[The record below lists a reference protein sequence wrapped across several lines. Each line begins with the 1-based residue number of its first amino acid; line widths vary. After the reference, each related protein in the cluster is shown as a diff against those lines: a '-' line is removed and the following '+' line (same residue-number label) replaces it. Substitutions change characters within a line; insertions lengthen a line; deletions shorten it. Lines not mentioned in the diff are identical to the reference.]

1 MFRKLQ
7 IIQILILFF
16 IFTSTSNAQ
25 NIAFI
30 DMDIILKNSKLG
42 ISINKQIDKKTEAG
56 QNNLKQ
62 MEEEIRKKDS
72 ELNKQKNIISEE
84 EFQKKVKVLNKD
96 LQNYQQALQ
105 ENRDIINNYK
115 ISATSKLLKN
125 LKPILAEY
133 SIEKNISIIFQKKDL
148 IIAKNSLNITDDIIE
163 ILNKKITKIN
173 LDE

>member
-42 ISINKQIDKKTEAG
+42 ISINNQIDKKTEAG

-105 ENRDIINNYK
+105 ENRNIINNYK